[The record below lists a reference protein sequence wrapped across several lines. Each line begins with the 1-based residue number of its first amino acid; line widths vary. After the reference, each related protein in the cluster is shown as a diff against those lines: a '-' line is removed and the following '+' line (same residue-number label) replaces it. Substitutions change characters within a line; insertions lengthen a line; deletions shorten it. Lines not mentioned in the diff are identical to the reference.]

1 MYFVRL
7 LYYIVCTIIHFSG
20 RAAPSCSNQVARVQA
35 AGLSA
40 LRHPTAYKQFNVP
53 FKLITTHLYFFLFQ
67 QRQLI
72 DYIYY
77 TNVTVSVSIMTSDHS
92 DLPATANAAPYSR
105 QGTIA
110 ALRSFYDFLATLP
123 RLSAD
128 AIIDAPPSGWP
139 ALTDDLLAKLGPK
152 TAAVH
157 DLLRHVPIITA
168 GPNDDGGGE
177 GNALIAPATMTIRWD
192 NGDGFLG
199 RALGRGIIDGVLSPH
214 GVGDELPPHVAV
226 LSKGGRD
233 GSWLLVDV
241 EAGTVTYFAMMGA
254 PEEHLEGSS
263 SNSTAGWRA
272 FCTRPIAEFFDGW
285 VSRYRSLDWVVVPG
299 SVEDGVLFYRDAATE
314 VRIFFFDFFTFI
326 LNHLPVTHFCAIT

>member
-1 MYFVRL
+1 
-7 LYYIVCTIIHFSG
+7 
-20 RAAPSCSNQVARVQA
+20 
-35 AGLSA
+35 
-40 LRHPTAYKQFNVP
+40 
-53 FKLITTHLYFFLFQ
+53 
-67 QRQLI
+67 
-72 DYIYY
+72 
-77 TNVTVSVSIMTSDHS
+77 MTSDHS

-105 QGTIA
+105 QGTVA

-177 GNALIAPATMTIRWD
+177 GNALIAPATMAIRWD
-192 NGDGFLG
+192 NGDGLLG
-199 RALGRGIIDGVLSPH
+199 WALGRGIIDGVLSPH

-241 EAGTVTYFAMMGA
+241 EAGTVTDFVMMGA
-254 PEEHLEGSS
+254 PEERKAGSNIS
-263 SNSTAGWRA
+263 ADGWRS
-272 FCTRPIAEFFDGW
+272 FYTRPVAELFEAW
-285 VSRYRSLDWVVVPG
+285 VSKYRSLEWVVVPG

-314 VRIFFFDFFTFI
+314 VCALFHSWLFT
-326 LNHLPVTHFCAIT
+326 LERCMRHHKNYL